1 MDLVGVVALACVV
14 PVASA
19 DDLVLGRPTCRVDN
33 PSFILVAAAAALV
46 VVAGVGGKGL
56 RDVIADQ
63 IPEVLRDA
71 QNYASAAPLPAVHS
85 RMSFSLIS
93 TSNVLAAFWI
103 PIIAIFAARMVT
115 LNLGFRYRRSLSRSR
130 GPVTGGAIG
139 RHSWGRVG
147 GLADTTFRIA
157 IGAAAGSLSGEVRS
171 RTGPPAP
178 GERGVSAGLLAGC
191 DDYRDM
197 PRLWIGEI
205 AHRVVGP
212 REATPTSS

>member
-1 MDLVGVVALACVV
+1 MDLVGIVALACVV

-71 QNYASAAPLPAVHS
+71 QNYASAAPLPAVHA

-93 TSNVLAAFWI
+93 TSNVLAAFRI
-103 PIIAIFAARMVT
+103 PIIAIFAGRMVT
-115 LNLGFRYRRSLSRSR
+115 PNLGFRYRRSTI
-130 GPVTGGAIG
+130 P
-139 RHSWGRVG
+139 
-147 GLADTTFRIA
+147 
-157 IGAAAGSLSGEVRS
+157 ES
-171 RTGPPAP
+171 RTGDRRSDRPPFLGACRRARRHHVQDRD
-178 GERGVSAGLLAGC
+178 RGRC
-191 DDYRDM
+191 
-197 PRLWIGEI
+197 WISFG
-205 AHRVVGP
+205 RGP
-212 REATPTSS
+212 FPDRASRAR